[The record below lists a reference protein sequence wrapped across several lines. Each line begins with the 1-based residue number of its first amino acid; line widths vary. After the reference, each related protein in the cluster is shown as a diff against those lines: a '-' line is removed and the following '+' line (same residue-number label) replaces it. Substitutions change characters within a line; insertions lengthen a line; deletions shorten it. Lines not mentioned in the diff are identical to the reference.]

1 MLEDAIEVI
10 QKGDDRGNNMAFRV
24 DLPSGVKIFA
34 LGTEN
39 NYGGEWDLGP
49 TWNYIVLADKAFM
62 VDTGNKGMGMK
73 LLGLMERLGLAVT
86 DLEFILLSHGH
97 EDHDGGLAEIA
108 GSAPVNIMA
117 HEIYDR
123 LIRFYP
129 TKTPPVAIQG
139 FPASCWHCP
148 MPKDFSDTHCVHYHK
163 TRSTLQIKGIP
174 GSDTTLDE
182 MTHIY
187 YVPGHSPDSVAVRM
201 GEEAILV
208 GDTVLPDITPH
219 PTREEFH
226 NLTKAILP
234 AGYEEAHRIYGL
246 RAYIRSL
253 KKLGR
258 IAKAHPDMIVLPAHR
273 LFYKSIWNWMNLSQR
288 VDELIEHHVQRCG
301 ELLEILRKG
310 PMTVPEIANEYFD
323 ESLLKGHGALLAVN
337 EILSHLEL
345 LTLSGDAILQ
355 GSNTFLATGTGNIE
369 SLIRGI
375 EPDD

>member
-10 QKGDDRGNNMAFRV
+10 QEGDDRGNNMAFRV

-129 TKTPPVAIQG
+129 TKTPPVAVQG

-163 TRSTLQIKGIP
+163 TRSTLRIKTIP
-174 GSDTTLDE
+174 GSDTTLDRN
-182 MTHIY
+182 
-187 YVPGHSPDSVAVRM
+187 D
-201 GEEAILV
+201 
-208 GDTVLPDITPH
+208 
-219 PTREEFH
+219 
-226 NLTKAILP
+226 
-234 AGYEEAHRIYGL
+234 
-246 RAYIRSL
+246 
-253 KKLGR
+253 
-258 IAKAHPDMIVLPAHR
+258 AHPLHYRATAPTPWPFEWAMKPSSWAIPCCR
-273 LFYKSIWNWMNLSQR
+273 IS
-288 VDELIEHHVQRCG
+288 
-301 ELLEILRKG
+301 LRIPPG
-310 PMTVPEIANEYFD
+310 RNFT
-323 ESLLKGHGALLAVN
+323 
-337 EILSHLEL
+337 
-345 LTLSGDAILQ
+345 T
-355 GSNTFLATGTGNIE
+355 
-369 SLIRGI
+369 
-375 EPDD
+375 